1 LAGRVKFSAALAFAA
16 ACVALSGCSKT
27 SAPATGHLNPAGY
40 HTVRLAINSEPNSLN
55 PILQTTYQEAYVEEA
70 IFNGLLKY
78 DANEN
83 LIPDLAIE
91 VPSLANGGISRDGKA
106 ITYHLRRGVRWHD
119 GRPFTSAD
127 VAFSFAATMDP
138 KTNDV
143 YRALYGQAVR
153 IDTPDPYTAIFR
165 LRSPFAEALSD
176 FFSGNTSTGII
187 PKHLYEHSSDINR
200 DYYND
205 HPVGTGPYRLVRWD
219 HGSLLILKANTAYF
233 GGAPKID
240 EIDIRIVPNQN
251 TLIAMIAAH
260 DLDVA
265 TQVAPTELERV
276 RRLAGV
282 RTMLARTY
290 VERFI
295 IFNVTHPPFDDPRV
309 RRALAMALDRKRIA
323 QTASIG
329 IAVPADS
336 IVPPYSWAYV
346 AGNGSLPYDPAAAK
360 ALLDAA
366 GWIAGPDGVRTK
378 AGKQLVFG
386 LVNQNEQAALAK
398 MAVEIQAQWRAIGAV
413 ASVQNAPRNVI
424 FGFPGIET
432 DGKFDAAIDNS
443 ATDADPDRSVYI
455 TTGSKAPHG
464 FNFSRYSD
472 PDVDAWSA
480 QALATY
486 DRSVRAR
493 YYALIQRR
501 VNRDAALIP
510 LAWDRWIYAV
520 DSRLSGVEPET
531 IGSDFWNVERWDYSR

>member
-1 LAGRVKFSAALAFAA
+1 
-16 ACVALSGCSKT
+16 
-27 SAPATGHLNPAGY
+27 
-40 HTVRLAINSEPNSLN
+40 
-55 PILQTTYQEAYVEEA
+55 
-70 IFNGLLKY
+70 
-78 DANEN
+78 
-83 LIPDLAIE
+83 
-91 VPSLANGGISRDGKA
+91 
-106 ITYHLRRGVRWHD
+106 
-119 GRPFTSAD
+119 
-127 VAFSFAATMDP
+127 
-138 KTNDV
+138 
-143 YRALYGQAVR
+143 
-153 IDTPDPYTAIFR
+153 
-165 LRSPFAEALSD
+165 
-176 FFSGNTSTGII
+176 
-187 PKHLYEHSSDINR
+187 
-200 DYYND
+200 
-205 HPVGTGPYRLVRWD
+205 
-219 HGSLLILKANTAYF
+219 
-233 GGAPKID
+233 
-240 EIDIRIVPNQN
+240 
-251 TLIAMIAAH
+251 
-260 DLDVA
+260 
-265 TQVAPTELERV
+265 
-276 RRLAGV
+276 
-282 RTMLARTY
+282 
-290 VERFI
+290 
-295 IFNVTHPPFDDPRV
+295 
-309 RRALAMALDRKRIA
+309 
-323 QTASIG
+323 
-329 IAVPADS
+329 
-336 IVPPYSWAYV
+336 VPPYSWAYV
-346 AGNGSLPYDPAAAK
+346 ADNGSLPYDPAAAK

-520 DSRLSGVEPET
+520 DSRLLGVEPET

>member
-1 LAGRVKFSAALAFAA
+1 VKFSAALVFAA
-16 ACVALSGCSKT
+16 AWVALSGCSKT
-27 SAPATGHLNPAGY
+27 SAPSTGHLNAAGR

-83 LIPDLAIE
+83 LVPDLAIE

-106 ITYHLRRGVRWHD
+106 ITYHLRHGVRWHD

-127 VAFSFAATMDP
+127 VAFSFAATMNP

-143 YRALYGQAVR
+143 YRALFGQAVR
-153 IDTPDPYTAIFR
+153 IDTPDRYTVIFR

-176 FFSGNTSTGII
+176 FFSCNTSIGII

-336 IVPPYSWAYV
+336 IVPPYSWAY
-346 AGNGSLPYDPAAAK
+346 AADNGSLPYDPAAAK

-366 GWIAGPDGVRTK
+366 GWIPGPDGVRTK

-413 ASVQNAPRNVI
+413 ASVQNEPRNVL
-424 FGFPGIET
+424 FGYPGIET

-480 QALATY
+480 QGLATY

-493 YYALIQRR
+493 YYTLIQRR

-520 DSRLSGVEPET
+520 DSRLLGVEPET